1 MDSTRHL
8 MQLIGDFTD
17 IIRRSIRLT
26 SIDIQYL
33 YNSTENFRM
42 LLATGRFASI
52 SSKSCSDDI
61 EFDKLLINEE
71 FDQSSSRT
79 TSIESLPL
87 AAANNKVKVDHFDEF
102 IDKVCYDKHET
113 LVKTWSFMDTVI
125 NADRDRRGMQST
137 SNSED
142 EIDYETYKKKLE
154 QQISNHDN
162 TPQYRS
168 IFNDLYDNL
177 PTKTEKLR
185 ITNDW
190 LCTLKGYVMLT
201 ERLEEHY
208 IQSIY
213 ANSFCLDHVDFYV
226 YLLRK
231 YKSNIIHAHYDGE
244 HYEFFDTDSAFLL
257 LEHEYGICM
266 LTQD

>member
-1 MDSTRHL
+1 
-8 MQLIGDFTD
+8 
-17 IIRRSIRLT
+17 
-26 SIDIQYL
+26 
-33 YNSTENFRM
+33 M

-52 SSKSCSDDI
+52 SSKSGSDDI
-61 EFDKLLINEE
+61 EFHKLIINEE

-87 AAANNKVKVDHFDEF
+87 AAANDKVKVDHFDEF
-102 IDKVCYDKHET
+102 IDKMCYDKHET

-125 NADRDRRGMQST
+125 NADLDRRCMLST
-137 SNSED
+137 SDSQD

-154 QQISNHDN
+154 LQISNHDN

-168 IFNDLYDNL
+168 IFNDLYENL
-177 PTKTEKLR
+177 PKKTEKLR

-190 LCTLKGYVMLT
+190 LCTLKGYVMLS
-201 ERLEEHY
+201 ERLEEHC
-208 IQSIY
+208 IQSIN
-213 ANSFCLDHVDFYV
+213 ANSFCLDHVDYYV

-231 YKSNIIHAHYDGE
+231 YKSNITHAHYDGE
-244 HYEFFDTDSAFLL
+244 HYDFFDTDSAFLL
-257 LEHEYGICM
+257 LENDHGIYM